1 MQSDPVLLYDG
12 TCGLCSGLVRFIL
25 RRDRTATLR
34 FATLD
39 GEFAGRVREAF
50 PELAGVDSVVW
61 VDAGMGR
68 VLVRSDAALRVAR
81 YLGGRWR
88 FAAVG
93 AVVPRSIRDRI
104 YDLVARHRHQA
115 DARATACLV
124 PGPDVVHRFL

>member
-12 TCGLCSGLVRFIL
+12 TCGLCSSLVRFIL
-25 RRDRTATLR
+25 RRDRKATLR

-39 GEFAGRVREAF
+39 GEFAASVRGAF
-50 PELAGVDSVVW
+50 PELAGVDSMVW

-68 VLVRSDAALRVAR
+68 VLARSDAALRVAR

-88 FAAVG
+88 LAAVG
-93 AVVPRSIRDRI
+93 AIVPRSIRDRI
-104 YDLVARHRHQA
+104 YDVVARHRHQVA
-115 DARATACLV
+115 SRPAACLV